1 MLIVLG
7 LFFIIVWLVFFKFKW
22 LPLNTTW
29 KVLISLTALTI
40 CLVVLGALHYYT
52 PISRVA
58 VVSSHTQHIYPA
70 VSGTVDEVFI
80 SRSEFVSAG
89 DKLFSIDP
97 RPFQYAVDNWTA
109 TLKLAEL
116 ELEKAKKLVAK
127 DAIAT
132 FTLDEKQAE
141 RDKARAELSIAQ
153 YNLESTVVVAPTDGY
168 VSITSL
174 RSGQWVNPSSA
185 TLNFIST
192 SEIWISSA
200 FKQNGMRLIAPG
212 QKVVVSFS
220 SAPGSLYETRV
231 SSIPSAIIQGQ
242 VTADDSVDP
251 FGAISSAQDMY
262 PVRIAFPPDAPK
274 ELARPGGVAQ
284 VTVFTK
290 EGNPINILAMLLM
303 WISAWANYL

>member
-7 LFFIIVWLVFFKFKW
+7 LFAFIVWLVFFKFKW

-29 KVLISLTALTI
+29 KIVISLTALTI

-52 PISRVA
+52 PMSRVA

-70 VSGTVDEVFI
+70 VSGTVDEVFV
-80 SRSEFVSAG
+80 SRSEFVASG

-97 RPFQYAVDNWTA
+97 RPFQYVADNWAA

-127 DAIAT
+127 DAIAAY
-132 FTLDEKQAE
+132 TLDEKQAE

-153 YNLESTVVVAPTDGY
+153 YNLENTVVIAPTDGY

-174 RSGQWVNPSSA
+174 RPGQWVDPSSVA
-185 TLNFIST
+185 LNFIST
-192 SEIWISSA
+192 SEIWISGA
-200 FKQNGMRLIAPG
+200 FKQNGMRLMAPG
-212 QKVVVSFS
+212 LQAMVSFS
-220 SAPGSLYETRV
+220 SAPGAVYETEV
-231 SSIPSAIIQGQ
+231 ILIPSAIVQGQ
-242 VTADDSVDP
+242 VTVDDAVNP
-251 FGAISSAQDMY
+251 FDAISSAQNSY
-262 PVRIAFPPDAPK
+262 PVRIAFPSDAPN
-274 ELARPGGVAQ
+274 ELARPGVIAQ